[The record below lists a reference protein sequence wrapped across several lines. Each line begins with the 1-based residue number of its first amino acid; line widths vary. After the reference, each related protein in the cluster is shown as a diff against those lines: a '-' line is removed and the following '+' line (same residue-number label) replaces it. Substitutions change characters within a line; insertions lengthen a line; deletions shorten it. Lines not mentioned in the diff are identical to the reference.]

1 MLDLCAFRR
10 DLHAHP
16 ETGFNLERTSRLI
29 AEQLE
34 QAGLDVTRGVGQSG
48 LVATLRR
55 GSQDTAIGFRAD
67 MDALP
72 IAEANNF
79 GHCSTVAGKFHGC
92 GHDGHSTM
100 LLGAAVQ
107 LASDPSLDR
116 TVHFIFQPD
125 EENGN
130 GAAAMIAD
138 GLFERFPMSRIYG
151 LHNMPGMALGQFATQ
166 AGPFCAFEDNFEITI
181 TGRGGHASMP
191 DKGIDPVVTGSA
203 VVLQLQ
209 SIVSRSVPASAH
221 AVVSV
226 TEFITDGARNILP
239 STVTLRG
246 DCRGFS
252 GDVSDMIRSR
262 MASIV
267 DGVCAAQG
275 AQATLDYTTSFQ
287 PLINEAQSVE
297 TLANVARTVGSVDV
311 EYGRVGFSEDFAEFL
326 NHCPGAFILMGNG
339 TQGTAAMP
347 LHNPSYDFNDSAT
360 DYGVAFWVRLARQD
374 E

>member
-34 QAGLDVTRGVGQSG
+34 QVGLDVTRGVGQSG

-79 GHCSTVAGKFHGC
+79 GHRSTVAGKFHGC

-125 EENGN
+125 EEN
-130 GAAAMIAD
+130 
-138 GLFERFPMSRIYG
+138 
-151 LHNMPGMALGQFATQ
+151 
-166 AGPFCAFEDNFEITI
+166 
-181 TGRGGHASMP
+181 
-191 DKGIDPVVTGSA
+191 
-203 VVLQLQ
+203 
-209 SIVSRSVPASAH
+209 
-221 AVVSV
+221 
-226 TEFITDGARNILP
+226 
-239 STVTLRG
+239 
-246 DCRGFS
+246 
-252 GDVSDMIRSR
+252 
-262 MASIV
+262 
-267 DGVCAAQG
+267 
-275 AQATLDYTTSFQ
+275 
-287 PLINEAQSVE
+287 
-297 TLANVARTVGSVDV
+297 
-311 EYGRVGFSEDFAEFL
+311 
-326 NHCPGAFILMGNG
+326 
-339 TQGTAAMP
+339 
-347 LHNPSYDFNDSAT
+347 
-360 DYGVAFWVRLARQD
+360 
-374 E
+374 